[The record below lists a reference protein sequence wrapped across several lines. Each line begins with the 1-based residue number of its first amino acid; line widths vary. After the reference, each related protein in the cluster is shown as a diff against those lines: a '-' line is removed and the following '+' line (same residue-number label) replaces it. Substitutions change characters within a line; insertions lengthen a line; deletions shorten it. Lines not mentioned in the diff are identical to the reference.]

1 MGERAAPLPTRASPI
16 AANSARPGA
25 VVATPT
31 TPLAATST
39 LAAPPDA
46 STVGARTSVDAA
58 TILPKDALGVT
69 LLVVCAAMALD
80 ILAPWSESYTVRQS
94 LVSRFGHPAYVVV
107 GLALVAAVPLYR
119 RDWRRTPFCAAA
131 PLVVGALAVG
141 VGITYY
147 IFLAREN
154 AQVVSFQLTS
164 SGGFTSAQSGGA
176 QYATTSPATPISPQL
191 GLYLFILLGAV
202 MVVVGYQLFLAAV
215 RSQYVLV
222 TLPGPVAYAPGPA
235 PILGAAPLAPLPHV
249 AAVPVAGFPSPASV
263 PLAPASVPL
272 PAPVSLPVPALAFT
286 PPAPMAPAT
295 PPVAMSPGVP
305 PTPVPP
311 APMDGN
317 GARPGLVLPGTD
329 AWNQPPVSPAV
340 NRQTRMRGG
349 WRYSSR

>member
-1 MGERAAPLPTRASPI
+1 MPTRTLPVAPHGPQPSAVAAPAQLHP
-16 AANSARPGA
+16 
-25 VVATPT
+25 AT
-31 TPLAATST
+31 
-39 LAAPPDA
+39 PDA
-46 STVGARTSVDAA
+46 SAVFARAGADAA
-58 TILPKDALGVT
+58 TLLPKDALGVT

-119 RDWRRTPFCAAA
+119 RDWRRTPLCAAA

-154 AQVVSFQLTS
+154 AQVVNFQLTS
-164 SGGFTSAQSGGA
+164 SGGFSS
-176 QYATTSPATPISPQL
+176 SPSLGSQAAASATPISPQL
-191 GLYLFILLGAV
+191 GLYLFMLLGAV

-215 RSQYVLV
+215 RSQFVLV
-222 TLPGPVAYAPGPA
+222 TLPSPVAFAPVPA
-235 PILGAAPLAPLPHV
+235 PMVGAVVAPAPAPLPQV
-249 AAVPVAGFPSPASV
+249 AAVPAAGVPSPASV
-263 PLAPASVPL
+263 PLAPVPMPL
-272 PAPVSLPVPALAFT
+272 PVPGSLPVPALAFT
-286 PPAPMAPAT
+286 PPAPMAPA
-295 PPVAMSPGVP
+295 PSPIAQSPGFS
-305 PTPVPP
+305 PTPVSP
-311 APMDGN
+311 APADGN
-317 GARPGLVLPGTD
+317 GARPALVLPGTD